1 MCDISF
7 DEPLG
12 DIGSLDGDII
22 LHQGIPDVTFDLI
35 NLRGQFILFTFE
47 FLQFVQLFLYLFVRA
62 PSVWCD
68 QPSQGICNKDFLSI
82 KMFLLEPD
90 NDNCRGDIYYK
101 CLTTGANNRTTKK
114 NLFST
119 FLYAEK
125 TLSEFISFWTP
136 SQEDFLFGIR
146 HSLIY
151 GHSTFVAVTLG
162 EKICCTLLT

>member
-35 NLRGQFILFTFE
+35 NLRGQVILFTFE

-101 CLTTGANNRTTKK
+101 CLTSQLAQTTGQLR
-114 NLFST
+114 
-119 FLYAEK
+119 
-125 TLSEFISFWTP
+125 
-136 SQEDFLFGIR
+136 
-146 HSLIY
+146 
-151 GHSTFVAVTLG
+151 
-162 EKICCTLLT
+162 KICFQHFSVSVSDLMLQLQLTTISAFLALGTHAEYYTTIKTEFPLFIWMIQSTVS